1 VRRDGSAYTNGADGW
16 LAEARRVS
24 LFRDRD
30 EGLAVDHH
38 VPTTNYS
45 PSPYMPMRTCAS
57 YGMLV
62 IYFFVLFGVNLT
74 AIGEI
79 CYAFLGE
86 AGSETG
92 YSYPTA
98 RLNKQV

>member
-38 VPTTNYS
+38 VPTTTYS
-45 PSPYMPMRTCAS
+45 PSPYMPTRRCAS
-57 YGMLV
+57 YGMSV
-62 IYFFVLFGVNLT
+62 IYLFVLFRVNLV

-79 CYAFLGE
+79 CYALLGE
-86 AGSETG
+86 ACNETE
-92 YSYPTA
+92 YSYQTA